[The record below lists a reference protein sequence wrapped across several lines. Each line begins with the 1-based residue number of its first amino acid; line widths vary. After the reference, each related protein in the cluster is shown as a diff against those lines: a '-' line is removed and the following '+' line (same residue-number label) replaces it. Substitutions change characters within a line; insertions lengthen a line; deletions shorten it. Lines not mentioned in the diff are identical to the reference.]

1 LNAWTVAGA
10 GLCYGKIMKPYSYII
25 ITVLLFVCS
34 SAAMA
39 KRLTVA
45 VDVANI
51 RSGPGTK
58 YDILWKI
65 GKYHPLNI
73 LEKSGSWY
81 HFKDFEGDQGWVHRS
96 LIQKIPAVIT
106 RINKC
111 NIRSGPGTSF
121 KILFAVDKGIPF
133 KILKRKGNWIR
144 IEHSDGD
151 KGWIHKSLVW

>member
-1 LNAWTVAGA
+1 
-10 GLCYGKIMKPYSYII
+10 MKPYSYIL
-25 ITVLLFVCS
+25 ITLLLFVFS
-34 SAAMA
+34 STAMA
-39 KRLTVA
+39 ERLTVA

-51 RSGPGTK
+51 RSGPGAK

-73 LEKSGSWY
+73 LNKSGSWY
-81 HFKDFEGDQGWVHRS
+81 HFSDFEGDKGWIHRS

-106 RINKC
+106 RENKC
-111 NIRSGPGTSF
+111 NIRSGPGPGN

-133 KILKRKGNWIR
+133 KVLKRKGNWIH

-151 KGWIHKSLVW
+151 KGWIHTSLVW

>member
-1 LNAWTVAGA
+1 
-10 GLCYGKIMKPYSYII
+10 
-25 ITVLLFVCS
+25 
-34 SAAMA
+34 MA
-39 KRLTVA
+39 ERLTVA

-81 HFKDFEGDQGWVHRS
+81 HFKDFEGDEGWVHRS

-106 RINKC
+106 RINEC
-111 NIRSGPGTSF
+111 NIRSGPSTSY
-121 KILFAVDKGIPF
+121 KILFEVEKGIPF
-133 KILKRKGNWIR
+133 KILKRKINWIR

>member
-1 LNAWTVAGA
+1 
-10 GLCYGKIMKPYSYII
+10 
-25 ITVLLFVCS
+25 
-34 SAAMA
+34 MA
-39 KRLTVA
+39 ERLTVA

-51 RSGPGTK
+51 RGGPGTK

-73 LEKSGSWY
+73 LKKSGSWY
-81 HFKDFEGDQGWVHRS
+81 HFSDFEGDEGWIHRS

-106 RINKC
+106 RNNKC
-111 NIRSGPGTSF
+111 NIRSGPGTGF

>member
-1 LNAWTVAGA
+1 
-10 GLCYGKIMKPYSYII
+10 MKSYSYII

-34 SAAMA
+34 STAMA
-39 KRLTVA
+39 ERRA
-45 VDVANI
+45 VSVDAANI

-73 LEKSGSWY
+73 LKKSGSWY
-81 HFKDFEGDQGWVHRS
+81 QFSDFEGDKGWVHKS
-96 LIQKIPAVIT
+96 LIRKIPAVIT
-106 RINKC
+106 KINKS
-111 NIRSGPGTSF
+111 NVRSGPGTGD

>member
-1 LNAWTVAGA
+1 
-10 GLCYGKIMKPYSYII
+10 MKFQSYII
-25 ITVLLFVCS
+25 ITLLIFACS
-34 SAAMA
+34 STAMA

-73 LEKSGSWY
+73 IKKSGSWY
-81 HFKDFEGDQGWVHRS
+81 HFSDFEGDEGWVHRS

-111 NIRSGPGTSF
+111 NVRSGPGTGF
-121 KILFAVDKGIPF
+121 EILFAVDKGIPF

>member
-1 LNAWTVAGA
+1 
-10 GLCYGKIMKPYSYII
+10 
-25 ITVLLFVCS
+25 
-34 SAAMA
+34 MA

-81 HFKDFEGDQGWVHRS
+81 HFKDFEGDEGWIHRS

-106 RINKC
+106 RNNKC
-111 NIRSGPGTSF
+111 NIRSGPGTGF
-121 KILFAVDKGIPF
+121 KILFVVDKGIPF